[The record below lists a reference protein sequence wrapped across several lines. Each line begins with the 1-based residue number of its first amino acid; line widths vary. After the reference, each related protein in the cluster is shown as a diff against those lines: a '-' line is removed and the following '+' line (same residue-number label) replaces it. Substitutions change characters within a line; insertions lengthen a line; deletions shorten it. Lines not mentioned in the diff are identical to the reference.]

1 MRCVTCVDASF
12 HSIHICTVAIGES
25 KFGGCSVL
33 EAQEKLAKLVDAV
46 ASGKEIVIL
55 RHGKPAAR
63 MIPAVQESVIFP
75 DRSEL
80 RRSLRPA
87 GESAS
92 KAIGALR
99 DNDH

>member
-1 MRCVTCVDASF
+1 M
-12 HSIHICTVAIGES
+12 
-25 KFGGCSVL
+25 L